1 MGKHSKSDRFT
12 TFGSESFLV
21 RNVFV
26 IFWLLSKKG
35 IVLPNIDPERKAR
48 QKTNQLNA
56 HQ

>member
-48 QKTNQLNA
+48 QKTNQLNT